1 MDAVALDR
9 RLPVLAILFARARA
23 RRAATGGGAL
33 CRRRLIPNGRSD
45 RFASIAVRRAPSIS
59 ATAPPPPNSDIV
71 LPRPASRWGL
81 AAGISALLG
90 LPPEAR
96 LEAAGAAPAALLAPY
111 AAGR

>member
-71 LPRPASRWGL
+71 SPRPASRWGS
-81 AAGISALLG
+81 AAAISALWA
-90 LPPEAR
+90 LPRTQR
-96 LEAAGAAPAALLAPY
+96 LHAAGPAPATLRAALS
-111 AAGR
+111 

>member
-1 MDAVALDR
+1 MDAVALGR
-9 RLPVLAILFARARA
+9 RLPVLAILFARARP

-71 LPRPASRWGL
+71 SPRPVEIVADVPALMAAFRRTVTASDTR
-81 AAGISALLG
+81 SDLL
-90 LPPEAR
+90 
-96 LEAAGAAPAALLAPY
+96 
-111 AAGR
+111 